1 MKRILIVILAIL
13 SGAILSITTLIHVQR
28 TENKEE
34 EIELYVLQLGK
45 YSQKENALKK
55 TSNVSS
61 MILEKDGFYYVLA
74 GLSTDET
81 ILKKVENLLIKKG
94 ICYYKTKMNVFSSQ
108 LKNLKNYEML
118 LERST
123 EEETIVFLN
132 KKMLESVSL

>member
-13 SGAILSITTLIHVQR
+13 SGAILSITTLIHAQR
-28 TENKEE
+28 EE
-34 EIELYVLQLGK
+34 KTPLYVLQLGK
-45 YSQKENALKK
+45 YSQKENAINK
-55 TSNVSS
+55 SRGVSS
-61 MILEKDGFYYVLA
+61 VILEKDGFYYVLA

-94 ICYYKTKMNVFSSQ
+94 IHYYKTQMNVFSSQ